1 MTGVKFSESDL
12 RMSEVAYLPTGKRE
26 LTKVANRQAILD
38 AAREVFGELGYETS
52 TVRDII
58 RRTGLAAGTFY
69 NYYRSKEEVYV
80 ALSDEGARQFA
91 PLLKAQRAQSANWEE
106 FVRAAIE
113 AYFLFLGDAHKSW
126 LARRP
131 PGELYPHVHGETP
144 EMAAVFNEVREAIV
158 EEIARGGAPDA
169 DPDYVAAA
177 CIAIAREVG
186 EKMLARRP
194 IDTKGATEFAVAMI
208 QGGLQSLPKS
218 KA

>member
-1 MTGVKFSESDL
+1 
-12 RMSEVAYLPTGKRE
+12 MSEVAYLPAGKRE
-26 LTKVANRQAILD
+26 LTKVANRQAIMD
-38 AAREVFGELGYETS
+38 AAREVFGELGYETA

-69 NYYRSKEEVYV
+69 NYYRSKDEVYL
-80 ALSDEGARQFA
+80 ALSAEGARQFA
-91 PLLKAQRAQSANWEE
+91 PLLKAQRAQSADWSE
-106 FVRAAIE
+106 FVRAAIG

-131 PGELYPHVHGETP
+131 PEEVAPHIHGETP

-158 EEIARGGAPDA
+158 EEIAVGRAPAA

-177 CIAIAREVG
+177 CIAIARDVG
-186 EKMLARRP
+186 ERMLTRRP
-194 IDTKGATEFAVAMI
+194 IDIQGATDFAVAMI
-208 QGGLQSLPKS
+208 HGGLQGLPQS